1 VDLRVEASAPVEVYI
16 VQESDLDNWKAG
28 DSYEGWSF
36 PTAKATCAQLI
47 FPRRRAAGNEIQ
59 AEAEN
64 AEDSNGWAATR
75 RRSGC
80 NSESEGEIVPTT
92 TLNPGKF
99 RKFLYETTTK
109 RRKVDLRVEAS
120 APVEVYIVQESDLD
134 NWKAGDSYEGWSF
147 PTAKATRAQL
157 IFPAAFEKDW
167 YLVLRNPGDKVAGVH
182 YELFDV

>member
-1 VDLRVEASAPVEVYI
+1 MSACGDYTMPFAFFPCVDRYGRQLEDWPTC
-16 VQESDLDNWKAG
+16 SD
-28 DSYEGWSF
+28 
-36 PTAKATCAQLI
+36 
-47 FPRRRAAGNEIQ
+47 
-59 AEAEN
+59 
-64 AEDSNGWAATR
+64 
-75 RRSGC
+75 
-80 NSESEGEIVPTT
+80 
-92 TLNPGKF
+92 